1 MTFVDIA
8 VEPHD
13 ALPDGCSMRFKP
25 IGSMDE
31 VRPIG
36 RIRYESEDGLGGI
49 WTVEA
54 IFSDGNRGPARTV
67 PVEDSSAGSSNLVF
81 GGDFGL
87 RLTSLETGAE
97 VAEPFLLLA
106 DSARRDRSG

>member
-1 MTFVDIA
+1 MPQMRFVDIA
-8 VEPHD
+8 VEPHE
-13 ALPDGCSMRFKP
+13 ALPDGCSMRFKAH
-25 IGSMDE
+25 GE

-36 RIRYESEDGLGGI
+36 RIRYESEDGIGGI
-49 WTVEA
+49 WSVEA
-54 IFSDGNRGPARTV
+54 LSSSGERLAARTV

-81 GGDFGL
+81 GGDHGL

-106 DSARRDRSG
+106 DSALDS

>member
-8 VEPHD
+8 VEPHE
-13 ALPDGCSMRFKP
+13 ALPDGCSMRFKAIRSP
-25 IGSMDE
+25 AE

-36 RIRYESEDGLGGI
+36 RIRYESEDGIGGN

-54 IFSDGNRGPARTV
+54 VSSDGKRSPARTV

-81 GGDFGL
+81 GGDLGL
-87 RLTSLETGAE
+87 RLTHLETGAE

-106 DSARRDRSG
+106 DSALRDS

>member
-1 MTFVDIA
+1 MTFVNIA
-8 VEPHD
+8 VEPHE
-13 ALPDGCSMRFKP
+13 ALPDGCSMRFKAH
-25 IGSMDE
+25 GE

-36 RIRYESEDGLGGI
+36 RIRYESEDGVGGI

-54 IFSDGNRGPARTV
+54 LSSDGKRSQARTV

-106 DSARRDRSG
+106 DTALRDS